1 MEVALPE
8 AVVLW
13 VAAVTSAAL
22 ATPATTKVLAM
33 PVRARTGATLAEAPT
48 VAAMLMTEAAT
59 VEAGATV
66 VVIAATQPAPAIRAI
81 TAMWVVLA
89 RARMEVTSAVAP
101 KGAVTLVTKEAMAAA
116 AVTTVAGTAV
126 ERSRRSEKLLNS
138 GAFGPR
144 LLGGLV

>member
-1 MEVALPE
+1 
-8 AVVLW
+8 
-13 VAAVTSAAL
+13 
-22 ATPATTKVLAM
+22 
-33 PVRARTGATLAEAPT
+33 
-48 VAAMLMTEAAT
+48 MTEAAT

-81 TAMWVVLA
+81 TATWVVLA
-89 RARMEVTSAVAP
+89 RARMAVTSAVAP

-116 AVTTVAGTAV
+116 AVTMVAGTAV

-144 LLGGLV
+144 YASFSRIFTRGATQPSMLSSSSLPGEDAFAL